1 MRALAWLGRKGD
13 PPYLLTWG
21 GDFDT
26 MQITGQLGVVD
37 GGGRA
42 QSIAA
47 RWDPPAEGQARSLDF
62 GWIGED
68 AGGVW
73 LAQHPETALLDHPD
87 IADVYERCRLHPE
100 LTPTDRDTL
109 SAWQYTLAAD
119 FCAAFNRRQLAE
131 VKDR

>member
-1 MRALAWLGRKGD
+1 MSLICPSCLSESTALPRCPACHASLPNTQEPGDWRPPGWTARARL
-13 PPYLLTWG
+13 
-21 GDFDT
+21 
-26 MQITGQLGVVD
+26 
-37 GGGRA
+37 
-42 QSIAA
+42 
-47 RWDPPAEGQARSLDF
+47 RS
-62 GWIGED
+62 D

-87 IADVYERCRLHPE
+87 VADVYERCRLHPE